1 MLLYGIDSVFLKR
14 AQIKRM
20 SVAFNTVFR
29 RIFHMSKYSSMRV
42 MYHFIGTKTLDC
54 LYEERL
60 MCLIRNC
67 GCSNSELLK
76 FCCLLCTARQ
86 EFIDLAYKYD
96 VRVNMSVGFIKKQ
109 VAETVQL
116 T

>member
-1 MLLYGIDSVFLKR
+1 MELTLFLKR
-14 AQIKRM
+14 AQIKRI

-42 MYHFIGTKTLDC
+42 IYHFIGTKTLDC

-67 GCSNSELLK
+67 GCSNSELLR

-86 EFIDLAYKYD
+86 EFMDLAFKYD
-96 VRVNMSVGFIKKQ
+96 VHVNMLVGFIKKQ
-109 VAETVQL
+109 VACTFAETVQL
-116 T
+116 I